1 MRRITY
7 LECGEWA
14 AAHAL
19 GGIPDAAR
27 LVAGLHRGEVAALA
41 AADLLPVILNS
52 EVIFGYHS
60 QAVSRNIQRSAKV
73 GAPGCV
79 NAAGKLRQ
87 TFSLS
92 LIPLFLLGFTAYI
105 LLYMHDPRQT
115 TSSYKILCKPQ
126 APPE

>member
-1 MRRITY
+1 MNATTQNVTVPLLNMRMVTY

-19 GGIPDAAR
+19 GGVPDAAR

-60 QAVSRNIQRSAKV
+60 QAVSRNVCR
-73 GAPGCV
+73 
-79 NAAGKLRQ
+79 
-87 TFSLS
+87 
-92 LIPLFLLGFTAYI
+92 
-105 LLYMHDPRQT
+105 
-115 TSSYKILCKPQ
+115 
-126 APPE
+126 

>member
-60 QAVSRNIQRSAKV
+60 QAVSRNI
-73 GAPGCV
+73 
-79 NAAGKLRQ
+79 KLMIIYQ
-87 TFSLS
+87 
-92 LIPLFLLGFTAYI
+92 
-105 LLYMHDPRQT
+105 D
-115 TSSYKILCKPQ
+115 SSVK
-126 APPE
+126 